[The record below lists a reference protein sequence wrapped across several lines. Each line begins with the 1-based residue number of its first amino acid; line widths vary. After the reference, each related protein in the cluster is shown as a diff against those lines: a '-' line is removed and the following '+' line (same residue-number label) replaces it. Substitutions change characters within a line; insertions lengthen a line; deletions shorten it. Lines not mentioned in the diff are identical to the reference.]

1 MLRLALVLSLGV
13 GSGLTSVI
21 SFPEL
26 LSLSF
31 SESTSNVLLRKW
43 DFLCFEPLVTALSV
57 SEPESDLGLSSLE
70 LFLERSIGGFFSIV
84 TLMGTDCSCSVS
96 VSVSESAEET
106 AFESFE
112 LFLTILT
119 PLTDVFDEVFEDEP
133 DESDEE
139 ERDFLWLVF
148 LTDVFVVAFFSTKRA
163 VSCSSELFDVKSKLS
178 VRSVSRDLLSEED
191 VIELS
196 KAVSGLENCSILLLE
211 WDLMTFWMDLSME
224 RDLLSVVSSSSSL
237 RLFFFD
243 DLLFLDFDMN
253 VFLKEFFIL
262 EAIEVLEP
270 LLSGLLVRDL
280 LAVSSSSLSS
290 DSVLEDLFL
299 LPVADVGREKFDVGL
314 LSLFV
319 FLLFKASK
327 SSESESDR
335 SEFLFSLDMA
345 VLLSGFP
352 RAA

>member
-1 MLRLALVLSLGV
+1 MLSFGV
-13 GSGLTSVI
+13 GNGLTSVI

-106 AFESFE
+106 AFEPFE
-112 LFLTILT
+112 LFLAILT
-119 PLTDVFDEVFEDEP
+119 PLTDVSVFDEVFEDEP

-148 LTDVFVVAFFSTKRA
+148 LTDVFVIDFFSTKRA
-163 VSCSSELFDVKSKLS
+163 VSCSSELFDVKSRLS

-211 WDLMTFWMDLSME
+211 WDLMTF
-224 RDLLSVVSSSSSL
+224 
-237 RLFFFD
+237 
-243 DLLFLDFDMN
+243 
-253 VFLKEFFIL
+253 
-262 EAIEVLEP
+262 
-270 LLSGLLVRDL
+270 
-280 LAVSSSSLSS
+280 
-290 DSVLEDLFL
+290 
-299 LPVADVGREKFDVGL
+299 
-314 LSLFV
+314 
-319 FLLFKASK
+319 
-327 SSESESDR
+327 
-335 SEFLFSLDMA
+335 
-345 VLLSGFP
+345 
-352 RAA
+352 